1 MRSLIKNKMIEI
13 DQLSFDYRTFSKEPG
28 LKGALRDIF
37 HRQYQ
42 AVPALK
48 NLNLTIQDG
57 EIVGLIGP
65 NGAGKTTL
73 TKLLTGIIQPSRG
86 HVTVAGIA
94 PGSRKKQLLRQI
106 GVMFGQ
112 KSQLSWNLPAAD
124 TLNMLAAIYQLKPD
138 RYQQRLQELCAML
151 DISEII
157 KLPVRKLSL
166 GQRIR
171 CELACSLI
179 HEPCYLFLDEPTIG
193 LDLLTQEKIYDFLKD
208 ENRLH
213 QTTIILTSHNV
224 RDLEALAQRLLIL
237 SKGELIFDDKLS
249 KLPLQI
255 KQADAYCLKYWIG
268 DRADVREEVI
278 HDPGQLFAK
287 MEEFRPEQI
296 ISLSK
301 TGVSVEDVILKI
313 CQREKERQLQ
323 E

>member
-1 MRSLIKNKMIEI
+1 MRNLIKNKMIEI

-94 PGSRKKQLLRQI
+94 PGSRQKQLLRQI

-112 KSQLSWNLPAAD
+112 KSPLSWNLPAAD

-138 RYQQRLQELCAML
+138 SYQQRLQELCAML
-151 DISEII
+151 DITG
-157 KLPVRKLSL
+157 PADSL
-166 GQRIR
+166 
-171 CELACSLI
+171 C
-179 HEPCYLFLDEPTIG
+179 IG
-193 LDLLTQEKIYDFLKD
+193 L
-208 ENRLH
+208 
-213 QTTIILTSHNV
+213 
-224 RDLEALAQRLLIL
+224 LID
-237 SKGELIFDDKLS
+237 S
-249 KLPLQI
+249 
-255 KQADAYCLKYWIG
+255 
-268 DRADVREEVI
+268 
-278 HDPGQLFAK
+278 
-287 MEEFRPEQI
+287 
-296 ISLSK
+296 
-301 TGVSVEDVILKI
+301 
-313 CQREKERQLQ
+313 
-323 E
+323 